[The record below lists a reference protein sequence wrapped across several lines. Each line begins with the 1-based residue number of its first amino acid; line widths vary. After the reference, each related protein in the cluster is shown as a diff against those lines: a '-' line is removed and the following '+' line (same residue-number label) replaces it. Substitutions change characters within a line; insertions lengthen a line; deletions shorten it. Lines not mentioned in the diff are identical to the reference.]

1 MLRIGQSK
9 SSRAAKRYFSEG
21 FAQSDYFMGHDDVVG
36 HQVGTWGGRAAT
48 MLGLVGDVQAD
59 AFEALCD
66 NRRPDGSGSVTPRTK
81 ADRRVGFGCTFDA
94 PKSYSIVVAENKD
107 PALLRAFPTALYDTM
122 SLMEVEARTRVR
134 VGGRNELRVTGN
146 LVWATF
152 IHGTTR
158 PVDGIPDPHVHGHV
172 FPFNMTFDA
181 IEGRFKAADVSFIKK
196 NAPYY
201 ESFFNARLGELVR
214 RAGYEIRQVGR
225 SWEMAAVPAEAIWK
239 FSRRT
244 REIDEVATERGITDA
259 RVKAELGAQTRRRK
273 SETLPAS
280 VVRAEWASRFTDE
293 ERKAI
298 REAKS
303 QRPFEQCEI
312 DLVEVID
319 QALQNCLKYRSLT
332 TDKQLVDEMLRLDIG
347 RVQANEAHAAVEQA
361 GIATTKVDGTTYRT
375 TPESQQNVQR
385 ILSVARDG
393 RGQVPAVDSPNG
405 VRPESL
411 SARGPLTREL
421 LASQDRITILRS
433 RGHCFRQKVEQ
444 ELVGELLA
452 RGNKVMFIT
461 GERLSGDG
469 SPATGSSTA
478 GRTVRDF
485 LDDPQASQKAEGRIL
500 WVRSPES
507 VPVRDMAELFDT
519 AVRSQARVV
528 LAASRWRS
536 AKPPAGDILAAL
548 ERLAGLRSARW
559 ESNRKSREQGRE
571 AFEDFKSGR
580 GVDPGTWGR
589 DGSVHM
595 HNDADVLKAAG
606 REFVAAVR
614 DKKSPLIITSGDPL
628 EMSRTIR
635 DAMED
640 AGLFKRGGRRVD
652 QLVRLPFN
660 DEQRRDAQVYRRGQ
674 VVQFYKATKG
684 FRPGLQYTVLGHDPF
699 GNVLARNGRFVEA
712 LPLSKSDRFGLFRKS
727 TLMLRR
733 GEFIRI
739 TSGGRTKNER
749 FGLEK
754 LLTKRQQAVRLAN
767 HKLFGVTSPDRRY
780 RVPRDSHHRITGFT
794 RRGDIKLDNG
804 WVLPANFGH
813 LDYGYCVVSEQRA
826 IGSFGRVLVVDVPSA
841 GGRLPSLSGLV
852 CERVP
857 ELHIISADPA
867 GIRSE
872 FTEKEPEQE
881 YADMGRERSFQREYR
896 RSSHHEREAEYV
908 REEYEYER

>member
-1 MLRIGQSK
+1 MLRIEVSR
-9 SSRAAKRYFSEG
+9 SSGAAKRYFKTG
-21 FAQSDYFMGHDDVVG
+21 LQRGDYYLAGDELIVETGGV
-36 HQVGTWGGRAAT
+36 WGGEGAAL
-48 MLGLVGDVQAD
+48 LGLVGPAGLTV
-59 AFEALCD
+59 FGRLSD
-66 NRRPDGSGSVTPRTK
+66 NQLPDGSGPLTSRTK
-81 ADRRVGFGCTFDA
+81 SNRRSGYDFVFSV
-94 PKSYSIVVAENKD
+94 PKSVSVVWALTGD
-107 PALLRAFPTALYDTM
+107 PEVLRAFESAVAETM
-122 SLMEVEARTRVR
+122 QLAEADARTRVR
-134 VGGRNELRVTGN
+134 VAGANDTRVTGN
-146 LVWATF
+146 LIWAKFT
-152 IHGTTR
+152 HGTTR
-158 PVDGIPDPHVHGHV
+158 PINGVPDPHLHGHV
-172 FPFNMTFDA
+172 YVFNATFDSVENRWKAVDVGA
-181 IEGRFKAADVSFIKK
+181 IKRA
-196 NAPYY
+196 APYY
-201 ESFFNARLGELVR
+201 ESVFHSRLAGKLQGV
-214 RAGYEIRQVGR
+214 GYEIRPVGR
-225 SWEMAAVPAEAIWK
+225 SFELAHVPDKVIKK

-244 REIDEVATERGITDA
+244 LEIDDIA
-259 RVKAELGAQTRRRK
+259 RTRRIQDPEKKAQLGARTRRRK
-273 SETLPAS
+273 AASLPAS
-280 VVRAEWASRFTDE
+280 EVLAKWAEWLTESGGA
-293 ERKAI
+293 AI
-298 REAKS
+298 REFKS
-303 QRPFEQCEI
+303 MRRPAAPERNLGV
-312 DLVEVID
+312 LVE

-393 RGQVPAVDSPNG
+393 RGQIPAVDSSNG

-421 LASQDRITILRS
+421 LTSQDRITILRS

-444 ELVGELLA
+444 ELVGELLK
-452 RGNKVMFIT
+452 RGDKVMFVT
-461 GERLSGDG
+461 GERLSGDL

-478 GRTVRDF
+478 GRTVREF
-485 LDDPQASQKAEGRIL
+485 LNDPQASQKAEGRIL

-580 GVDPGTWGR
+580 GVDPGAWGR

-614 DKKSPLIITSGDPL
+614 DKKSPLIVTSGDPL
-628 EMSRTIR
+628 EISRTIR

-660 DEQRRDAQVYRRGQ
+660 DEQRRDPQVYRRGQ
-674 VVQFYKATKG
+674 VVQFFKATKG
-684 FRPGLQYTVLGHDPF
+684 FRPGRQYTVLGHDPF

-881 YADMGRERSFQREYR
+881 YADMGRETSFEQEYQ